1 MRILRFIE
9 RVPVRINE
17 WLKKTFKTRTYKI
30 ELIVAFGVLAV
41 TALVSGKGLVEW
53 IGVAAVFFSFAHMS
67 VADRLREREEA
78 RKDKGEVVLVEC
90 FYKLDRYF
98 MLKEICWFAYFLL
111 LGAWSALAG
120 VFLFLVYPLWRRVWR
135 KYHPLKR

>member
-1 MRILRFIE
+1 MAIVRFFERI
-9 RVPVRINE
+9 PVRFNE
-17 WLKKTFKTRTYKI
+17 WLKKVFKLRTYKI
-30 ELIVAFGVLAV
+30 ELITVFAVLAI
-41 TALVSGKGLVEW
+41 TAIVSGKGVVEW

-78 RKDKGEVVLVEC
+78 RKDKGEPVMVEC

-120 VFLFLVYPLWRRVWR
+120 VFLFLLYPLWRRVWR
-135 KYHPLKR
+135 KYHPLKG